1 MCFRVAAH
9 AHVYCVHALRIG
21 YARVEFRHPVEVY
34 DSVECCWSSAV
45 GQHHHHGTIVGI
57 LFGGCL

>member
-1 MCFRVAAH
+1 M
-9 AHVYCVHALRIG
+9 RIG

-34 DSVECCWSSAV
+34 DGVECCWSNAV

-57 LFGGCL
+57 LFGDYL